1 VFSFVVLIF
10 NERPNIGSLIGRIEG
25 VLKQEPVE
33 FEIMPVDDNSPDK
46 TWRLIQEIAKEKSRL
61 VDSGKDLVAHDYA
74 KGIHIPNS
82 KFLSQR

>member
-1 VFSFVVLIF
+1 MFSFVVLIF

-33 FEIMPVDDNSPDK
+33 FEITPVDDNSPDK

-61 VDSGKDLVAHDYA
+61 IDSGKDLVAHDYA